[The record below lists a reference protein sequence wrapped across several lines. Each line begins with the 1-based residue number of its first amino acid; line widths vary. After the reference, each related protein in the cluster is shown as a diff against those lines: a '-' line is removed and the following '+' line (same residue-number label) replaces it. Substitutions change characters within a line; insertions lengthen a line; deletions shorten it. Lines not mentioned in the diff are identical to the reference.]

1 MDFLDA
7 ALDYAARGWHVFP
20 LKARGKEPATAH
32 GVKDA
37 TTDPEQIRAWWSRG
51 QRHNIGIATG
61 AVSGFVVIDTDNEQA
76 EEYVLLQGN
85 VPTLTQSTA
94 HGRHR
99 LYQHPGDKVS
109 NRAALHGVV
118 GLDVRGDGGYIVAAP
133 SVHPSGAV
141 YAWENDNGLAPLP
154 GWVARKP
161 ERERQEQPVPQ
172 MKRSTNTGDPY
183 AEKTLDAELAE
194 LARCQNG
201 TRNATLFKTAR
212 RVNEFVL
219 AGRLSES
226 VFAEIETTAQ
236 QRGLPEKE
244 ITATIASARSGG
256 TPEYA
261 GLPVENRRNGSTST
275 QRHDTQTDEAQADD
289 GSHGSGDQGV
299 DRPVIDVTN
308 EDIAELVPAAW
319 NALIESEYGPQ
330 LYTMGNELYRI
341 VDNKIEPIDRRN
353 MRYLLGNVALFP
365 KDVGTGKNTKIR
377 FVAPPASIVDSMRYG
392 MPDLPAIERIIAIPV
407 VAPQGHIVKIPGYDQ
422 QSGYYYKPEIDID
435 IPGECSDQHVSEAI
449 RLIDDMLVDFPFK
462 KNADYANALA
472 LLLLPFVRGAI
483 RGATPLH
490 LIEAAREGTGKG
502 LLNDL
507 FHIIWT
513 NAPAPLSSLADNDEE
528 VRKSLT
534 SALEHMPLS
543 ITYDNVRYINSA
555 QLEKA
560 ITAQHW
566 SDRVIGTGRIADV
579 PVYTIWIATGNNVSV
594 SGDMPRRVVP
604 IRLVADCEQPALRND
619 FRHSDIVQWT
629 YDHRVQL
636 IQACLTI
643 IQYGLSSNARVTTPR
658 LGSFTKYCTV
668 MSKILASCGID
679 TFLENAIQKIEGDN
693 ERINMWRAFFTLW
706 HEEFGNAWVSAGQVY
721 ETIRDI
727 DLPVKGDTE
736 RKRLQ
741 SLGYLLNSQVDAVY
755 TIEGTQYRI
764 EKAKNTATKGNMYRL
779 IHVDLTGTS
788 GTSGTSIHSN
798 ARMYARAHVQGG
810 SEVSSEVPEVPEVP
824 VTPTMVIYGNDH
836 DGWYVCEQLAD
847 GQLAHTDGIAYATE
861 ENARNAALRR
871 KQGE

>member
-1 MDFLDA
+1 MTFLDA
-7 ALDYAARGWHVFP
+7 ALAYAARGWRVFP
-20 LKARGKEPATAH
+20 LKPRGKIPAT
-32 GVKDA
+32 GQGFKDA
-37 TTDPEQIRAWWSRG
+37 TTDPDQIRAWWERNP
-51 QRHNIGIATG
+51 RYNIGIATG
-61 AVSGFVVIDTDNEQA
+61 AVSGIVVVDTDNPEA
-76 EEYVLLQGN
+76 EEYVTLQGDA
-85 VPTLTQSTA
+85 PTLIQATA

-99 LYQHPGDKVS
+99 VYQHPGGEIR
-109 NRAALHGVV
+109 NRAAIRGVV
-118 GLDVRGDGGYIVAAP
+118 GLDMRGDGGYIVAAP
-133 SVHPSGAV
+133 SVHPSGVV
-141 YAWENDNGLAPLP
+141 YEWENDNDLAPLP
-154 GWVARKP
+154 AWVTHKP
-161 ERERQEQPVPQ
+161 ERKQQEQPAPRR
-172 MKRSTNTGDPY
+172 KGSANTEDLY
-183 AEKTLDAELAE
+183 AEKALDAELTE

-201 TRNATLFKTAR
+201 TRNATLFKVAR

-219 AGRLSES
+219 AGRLPES
-226 VFAEIETTAQ
+226 VFTEIETMARQ
-236 QRGLPEKE
+236 KELPEKE

-256 TPEYA
+256 TPEYV
-261 GLPVENRRNGSTST
+261 GLPDENQRNGSTPE
-275 QRHDTQTDEAQADD
+275 QKHDTQTDEAQADND
-289 GSHGSGDQGV
+289 NHSNGDQGD

-319 NALIESEYGPQ
+319 SALIGSEYGPQ
-330 LYTMGNELYRI
+330 LYTMGSELYRI
-341 VDNKIEPIDRRN
+341 VDNKIESIDRRN
-353 MRYLLGNVALFP
+353 IRYLLGNVALFP

-435 IPGECSDQHVSEAI
+435 IPGECSDQHVSEAM

-462 KNADYANALA
+462 THADYANALA

-604 IRLVADCEQPALRND
+604 IRLVADCEQPALRNN
-619 FRHSDIVQWT
+619 FRHSDIVQWA

-643 IQYGLSSNARVTTPR
+643 IQYGLSSNARATTPR
-658 LGSFTKYCTV
+658 LGSFTKYCAV

-679 TFLENAIQKIEGDN
+679 TFLENAIQRIEGDN
-693 ERINMWRAFFTLW
+693 DRINMWRAFFTLW
-706 HEEFGNAWVSAGQVY
+706 YEEFGNAWVSAGQAY
-721 ETIRDI
+721 ESLRESI
-727 DLPVKGDTE
+727 DLPLKDDTK
-736 RKRLQ
+736 RKAIQ

-755 TIEGTQYRI
+755 TIEGTEYRI
-764 EKAKNTATKGNMYRL
+764 EKTKSTATKGNVYRL
-779 IHVDLTGTS
+779 VPFSVS
-788 GTSGTSIHSN
+788 GASGTSIHSN
-798 ARMYARAHVQGG
+798 ARMYARAYVQSE
-810 SEVSSEVPEVPEVP
+810 SEVSLKVPEVPEVP
-824 VTPTMVIYGNDH
+824 ATPPMVIYGNDSE
-836 DGWYVCEQLAD
+836 GWYVCEQSAD
-847 GQLAHTDGIAYATE
+847 GQMTYIDGIAYATE
-861 ENARNAALRR
+861 EDARNAALKRQ
-871 KQGE
+871 QGE